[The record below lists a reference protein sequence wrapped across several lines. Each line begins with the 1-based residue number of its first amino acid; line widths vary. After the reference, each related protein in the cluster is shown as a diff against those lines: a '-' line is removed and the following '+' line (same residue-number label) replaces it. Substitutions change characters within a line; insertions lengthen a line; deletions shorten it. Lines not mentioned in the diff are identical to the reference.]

1 MKDPAI
7 EKEKDSASAASDEV
21 KVIPVV
27 EKKLKGAKITPVNE
41 STGNSVL
48 VTGATHARELLSA

>member
-7 EKEKDSASAASDEV
+7 IKDSTTAASEEV
-21 KVIPVV
+21 KVVPVAATNA
-27 EKKLKGAKITPVNE
+27 KGAKIIPVT